1 MENVQ
6 LDFITA
12 TTEDIDKAIKQLQEQ
27 KKKKEES
34 NKSIEPIVKQLK
46 ELKIDKTLLT
56 YRLIEEGLI
65 IKVPEEKEKKINIYT
80 INKDKDPLFMGKSF
94 SIWLNRDMSSLQGN
108 AKQYWQYVKNKG
120 KDNFL
125 ANLTKDGQDLQ
136 NSEDFQKY
144 IKTLFSA

>member
-80 INKDKDPLFMGKSF
+80 INKDKDPLFQGKSF
-94 SIWLNRDMSSLQGN
+94 SIWLNRDMSNLQGN

-125 ANLTKDGQDLQ
+125 ANLTKEGQDLQ

-144 IKTLFSA
+144 IKTLF